1 MYEIIDHTADIGI
14 HAVGSDL
21 EEVFI
26 QAAKGMFD
34 VMIESKANLIPAITV
49 PVHIKISD
57 AGKTGL
63 KAHEELLV
71 KWLQELLYIF
81 EMRHLVPTHF
91 FIDRISDNELEG
103 CVKGLKFDTTR
114 HHSRSQIKAVTYH
127 KLSLTKKE
135 DGWHASVIFDI

>member
-14 HAVGSDL
+14 HVMGNDL

-26 QAAKGMFD
+26 RAARGMFD

-63 KAHEELLV
+63 KPHEDLFV

-81 EMRHLVPTHF
+81 EMRHIVPTHF
-91 FIDRISDNELEG
+91 FIDQISDNELEG
-103 CVKGLKFDTTR
+103 CVKGLKFENTR
-114 HHSRSQIKAVTYH
+114 HHLKCQIKAVTYH
-127 KLSLTKKE
+127 KLSLAKKE